1 MNLGELLLKELDDM
15 LDNRKEALANGRMK
29 DYAEYQ
35 HNVGVISGLTAT
47 RERLKDLL
55 KYEEES

>member
-35 HNVGVISGLTAT
+35 HNVGVISGLAAT

-55 KYEEES
+55 KYEEEN